1 VVAFVAGFVR
11 GKNQLVSVLVLAVTG
26 LLWLFLLCYLKAQVS
41 KHAPAKK
48 EELIITPIPADDQQE
63 VPFSSITSVSHD
75 SAKKSHLGKSA
86 KWLVKVVSAP
96 MGLVRKWKR
105 RKGKRAKT
113 DMSIASEPRYEI
125 KERRKKTE
133 ETVLIYV

>member
-1 VVAFVAGFVR
+1 
-11 GKNQLVSVLVLAVTG
+11 
-26 LLWLFLLCYLKAQVS
+26 
-41 KHAPAKK
+41 
-48 EELIITPIPADDQQE
+48 
-63 VPFSSITSVSHD
+63 
-75 SAKKSHLGKSA
+75 
-86 KWLVKVVSAP
+86 